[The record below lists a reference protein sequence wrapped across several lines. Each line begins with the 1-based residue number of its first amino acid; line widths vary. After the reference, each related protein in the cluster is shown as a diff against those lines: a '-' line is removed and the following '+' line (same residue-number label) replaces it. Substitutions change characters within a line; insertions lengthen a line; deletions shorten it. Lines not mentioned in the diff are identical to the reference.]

1 MFTSDG
7 TFQVMSK
14 APAKQEAS
22 RASDIRQFRLRNKSG
37 FEVVLLNYGATIQSV
52 RVPAPGGFI
61 DVVLGYENP
70 EDYLDDAYYMGSTQ
84 GRYANRI
91 ENARL
96 DLEGRVYQLQE
107 TPGQAGHCLHG
118 GLRGFSQRIWQ
129 AQPER
134 VQPVSAEPVPDGQSL
149 SFKLVS
155 DNGDQGYP
163 GQVTATV
170 TYSLLED
177 WKLAIDVH
185 ATSDSTTVVNLVNH
199 AYFNLNNDDS
209 PIDNHHVMIN
219 ADRFT
224 PLKDNMIPTGEKRSV
239 AGTEFDFRQA
249 VRISDRSNLENNQ
262 LRLGQG
268 FDHNFILNKAEGDV
282 GIAASVWSPQ
292 SGLALN
298 VYTSQPGLQLYTG
311 QYLGQQ
317 FQPRGGL
324 CLETQGFPNAPNTP
338 GFPDTVLKPGAI
350 YQHRT
355 IYEFLL

>member
-1 MFTSDG
+1 
-7 TFQVMSK
+7 
-14 APAKQEAS
+14 
-22 RASDIRQFRLRNKSG
+22 
-37 FEVVLLNYGATIQSV
+37 
-52 RVPAPGGFI
+52 
-61 DVVLGYENP
+61 
-70 EDYLDDAYYMGSTQ
+70 
-84 GRYANRI
+84 
-91 ENARL
+91 
-96 DLEGRVYQLQE
+96 
-107 TPGQAGHCLHG
+107 
-118 GLRGFSQRIWQ
+118 
-129 AQPER
+129 
-134 VQPVSAEPVPDGQSL
+134 
-149 SFKLVS
+149 
-155 DNGDQGYP
+155 
-163 GQVTATV
+163 V
-170 TYSLLED
+170 TYSLLEY

-185 ATSDSTTVVNLVNH
+185 ATTDSTTVVNLVNH

-239 AGTEFDFRQA
+239 AGTDFDFRQA

-262 LRLGQG
+262 LRIGQG

-338 GFPDTVLKPGAI
+338 GFPDTVLRPGET

-355 IYEFLL
+355 IYEFSS

>member
-1 MFTSDG
+1 M
-7 TFQVMSK
+7 
-14 APAKQEAS
+14 APSKQETN
-22 RASDIRQFRLRNKSG
+22 RASDLRQFRLRNKSG
-37 FEVVLLNYGATIQSV
+37 FEVVLLNYGATVQSV
-52 RVPAPGGFI
+52 RVPAAGGFI

-70 EDYLDDAYYMGSTQ
+70 EDYLDDTYYMGSTQ

-118 GLRGFSQRIWQ
+118 GSRGFSQKVWQ
-129 AQPER
+129 AQP
-134 VQPVSAEPVPDGQSL
+134 APDAQSL

-170 TYSLLED
+170 TYSLLEY

-185 ATSDSTTVVNLVNH
+185 ATTDSTTVVNLVNH

-224 PLKDNMIPTGEKRSV
+224 PLKDNMRPPGEKRSV
-239 AGTEFDFRQA
+239 AGTDFDFRQA

-262 LRLGQG
+262 LRIGKG
-268 FDHNFILNKAEGDV
+268 YDHNFILNKAESDT
-282 GIAASVWSPQ
+282 GIVASAWSPQ

-298 VYTSQPGLQLYTG
+298 VYTTQPGLQLYTG

-338 GFPDTVLKPGAI
+338 GFPDTVLRPGET
-350 YQHRT
+350 YQHGT